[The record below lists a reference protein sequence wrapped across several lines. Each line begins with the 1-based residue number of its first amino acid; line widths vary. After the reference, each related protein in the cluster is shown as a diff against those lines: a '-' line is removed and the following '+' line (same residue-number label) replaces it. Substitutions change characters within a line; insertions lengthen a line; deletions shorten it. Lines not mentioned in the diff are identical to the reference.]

1 MPADFE
7 KLGGRSMSFRT
18 GVAST
23 LLATTAILAPAAPA
37 AAQAV
42 AAADYDLPAQ
52 DLETSLRSVART
64 SGQQII
70 IAGLHRGQVA
80 PALKGQSTVEQA
92 VRALLVGP
100 AIRIQITTSGI
111 LVGDADRKRVEEGR
125 SVCLRVDFGG

>member
-70 IAGLHRGQVA
+70 IAGLPRGRVA
-80 PALKGQSTVEQA
+80 PALKGQYTVEQA
-92 VRALLVGP
+92 VRALLAGTEIGS
-100 AIRIQITTSGI
+100 ASCRE
-111 LVGDADRKRVEEGR
+111 RVCAY
-125 SVCLRVDFGG
+125 V